1 MSLPLRIFV
10 VIIVVTLLIALT
22 HKAWAYDLEE
32 GLGVVCDTAAQIEQ
46 FASLDAKPESIQT
59 VNAGKTVCAKVNI
72 RYIEGRKLS
81 RIRMSE
87 RTVEVVEILVVEVN
101 ICGHCGA
108 ITPEVQHTLFQIKEV
123 PA

>member
-32 GLGVVCDTAAQIEQ
+32 GLGVVCDTVAQIEQ
-46 FASLDAKPESIQT
+46 FASLDAKPEAIQT

-72 RYIEGRKLS
+72 R
-81 RIRMSE
+81 
-87 RTVEVVEILVVEVN
+87 
-101 ICGHCGA
+101 
-108 ITPEVQHTLFQIKEV
+108 
-123 PA
+123 